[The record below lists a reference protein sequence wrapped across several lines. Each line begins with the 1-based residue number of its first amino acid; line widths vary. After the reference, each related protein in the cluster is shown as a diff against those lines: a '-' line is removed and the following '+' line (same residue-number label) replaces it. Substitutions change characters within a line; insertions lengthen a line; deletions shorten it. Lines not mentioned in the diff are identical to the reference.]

1 MAIFLKTIYICIIYF
16 NYDIPVKFMK
26 KFYYL
31 GKKSLFR
38 LNRSITGRGTLRT
51 LKIIKNE
58 FPNLKI
64 IKIKSGK
71 KVFDWTVPNE
81 WNVSEAFVLDKNN
94 KIIIDF
100 KKNNLHLLGYSIPV
114 NKYINKRYLLKK
126 LYYQKNLPNAI
137 PYLTSYYKKRWGF
150 CVSFN
155 DYKKINKKYKNDD
168 KFKVVIK
175 SNFNKRGN
183 LNYGELILK
192 GKSSQEILV
201 STYICHPSM
210 ANNELSGPL
219 VSMGL
224 INYFKKINLN
234 KTLRFVF
241 IPETIGSIS
250 YLNRNIKKLRENVIG
265 GYNLSCIGD
274 DRMHS
279 CMLSKIKISPSDEAI
294 LEAYKKLNIKKFTVY
309 SFIKDRGSDEA
320 QYNYPGVDIPI
331 TSIFRTKYGKFRE
344 YHTSLDDFKLV
355 TIKGLFGGFKVAR
368 EAIKILQRKVVPKN
382 KILCEPNMGKRG
394 LYPTLSNGRISK
406 SIRDKMNFLQYA
418 DGKHSTDLI
427 SKKINL
433 SLSKVNKIYR
443 NLKKHDLII

>member
-1 MAIFLKTIYICIIYF
+1 
-16 NYDIPVKFMK
+16 
-26 KFYYL
+26 
-31 GKKSLFR
+31 
-38 LNRSITGRGTLRT
+38 
-51 LKIIKNE
+51 
-58 FPNLKI
+58 
-64 IKIKSGK
+64 
-71 KVFDWTVPNE
+71 
-81 WNVSEAFVLDKNN
+81 
-94 KIIIDF
+94 
-100 KKNNLHLLGYSIPV
+100 
-114 NKYINKRYLLKK
+114 
-126 LYYQKNLPNAI
+126 
-137 PYLTSYYKKRWGF
+137 
-150 CVSFN
+150 
-155 DYKKINKKYKNDD
+155 
-168 KFKVVIK
+168 
-175 SNFNKRGN
+175 
-183 LNYGELILK
+183 
-192 GKSSQEILV
+192 
-201 STYICHPSM
+201 
-210 ANNELSGPL
+210 
-219 VSMGL
+219 
-224 INYFKKINLN
+224 
-234 KTLRFVF
+234 
-241 IPETIGSIS
+241 
-250 YLNRNIKKLRENVIG
+250 
-265 GYNLSCIGD
+265 
-274 DRMHS
+274 
-279 CMLSKIKISPSDEAI
+279 MLSKIKISPSDEAI